1 MINTLKHKT
10 MRASKICINAIK
22 GFETLKLKAYK
33 CPANVWT
40 IGYGHTRGVK
50 VGQVITGAQADVL
63 LKGDILNVENSL
75 NSMSLTFTQGQ
86 FDALVDFCFNF
97 GMVKFIGSTL
107 YTKILVHATNDEVTA
122 QFRRWVYGGG
132 KKLNG
137 LVKRREWEVAQWIR
151 K

>member
-1 MINTLKHKT
+1 MK
-10 MRASKICINAIK
+10 ASEECINAIK
-22 GFETLKLKAYK
+22 GFETLELKAYK
-33 CPANVWT
+33 CPAGVLT

-50 VGQVITGAQADVL
+50 KGQVITEIQADVL

-75 NSMSLTFTQGQ
+75 NSMSITFTQGQ
-86 FDALVDFCFNF
+86 FDALVDFCFNL

-107 YTKILVHATNDEVTA
+107 YTKILVHASDDEIAA
-122 QFRRWVYGGG
+122 QFRRWVYASG

-137 LVKRREWEVAQWIR
+137 LVKRREWEVQQWKR

>member
-1 MINTLKHKT
+1 
-10 MRASKICINAIK
+10 MRMKASEICINAIK
-22 GFETLKLKAYK
+22 GFETLELKAYK
-33 CPANVWT
+33 CPANVLT

-50 VGQVITGAQADVL
+50 IGQVITEAQADAL
-63 LKGDILNVENSL
+63 LKGDVLAVEQFLNGL
-75 NSMSLTFTQGQ
+75 NITLKQGQ
-86 FDALVDFCFNF
+86 FDALVDFCFNL
-97 GMVKFIGSTL
+97 GQQKLLNSTL
-107 YTKILVHATNDEVTA
+107 LAKISVHATGNEIAA

>member
-1 MINTLKHKT
+1 
-10 MRASKICINAIK
+10 MRASEICITAIK
-22 GFETLKLKAYK
+22 GFETLELKAYK
-33 CPANVWT
+33 CPAGVLT

-50 VGQVITGAQADVL
+50 KGQVITEIQAEVL
-63 LKGDILNVENSL
+63 LKGDVLNVENSL
-75 NSMSLTFTQGQ
+75 NKLNLDLTQGQ
-86 FDALVDFCFNF
+86 FDALVDFCFNL

-107 YTKILVHATNDEVTA
+107 YTNILVHAPDDEITE

-137 LVKRREWEVAQWIR
+137 LVKRREWEVQQWKR

>member
-1 MINTLKHKT
+1 MK
-10 MRASKICINAIK
+10 ASNECINAIK
-22 GFETLKLKAYK
+22 GFETLELKAYK
-33 CPANVWT
+33 CPSGVLT

-50 VGQVITGAQADVL
+50 EGQVITEIQADVL
-63 LKGDILNVENSL
+63 LKGDILNVEKSL
-75 NSMSLTFTQGQ
+75 NSMSINFTQGQ
-86 FDALVDFCFNF
+86 FDALVDFCFNL

-107 YTKILVHATNDEVTA
+107 YTKILVHATDDEITA

>member
-1 MINTLKHKT
+1 MKMK
-10 MRASKICINAIK
+10 ASEICITAIK
-22 GFETLKLKAYK
+22 GFEALELKSYK
-33 CPANVWT
+33 CPANVLT

-50 VGQVITGAQADVL
+50 DGQVITEAQADAL
-63 LKGDILNVENSL
+63 LKGDVLVVENFL
-75 NSMSLTFTQGQ
+75 NGLNIALTQGQ
-86 FDALVDFCFNF
+86 FDALVDFCFNL
-97 GMVKFIGSTL
+97 GQQKLLNSTL
-107 YTKILVHATNDEVTA
+107 YAKISVHASDDEITA